1 MFMPSY
7 EQYIAVTAAVYA
19 CISSF
24 YLHMPTMGWGDPCQ
38 YMSVYACIY
47 VKNTCIYISQYMY
60 VYPAEVLYVFPTVY
74 LSVFL
79 YVYPA
84 VFLAVFFV
92 HLHSVTVPSRCTRSR
107 CRHGCFAFACAGARS
122 LHLRRAVAT
131 ASLSRG
137 SARHIAKFNQIWSAR
152 QNSGSQRQLVEARAE
167 VSLRAEVP
175 RQSWLAVVHE
185 VTAEQRRPSD
195 VEKMRSLSNRQ
206 PLMRKRSRI
215 FWNQLHTEI
224 QAQKNQRSRLQSY

>member
-1 MFMPSY
+1 MPFY

-19 CISSF
+19 CISSL
-24 YLHMPTMGWGDPCQ
+24 YLHIPTMAWGDPCQ

-47 VKNTCIYISQYMY
+47 VENTCVYISPYMY
-60 VYPAEVLYVFPTVY
+60 VYPAVFLYGFPTVY

-107 CRHGCFAFACAGARS
+107 CRHGCFAFAGAGARS

-137 SARHIAKFNQIWSAR
+137 SVRHITKFNQIWSAR
-152 QNSGSQRQLVEARAE
+152 QNSGSQRQLV
-167 VSLRAEVP
+167 
-175 RQSWLAVVHE
+175 
-185 VTAEQRRPSD
+185 
-195 VEKMRSLSNRQ
+195 
-206 PLMRKRSRI
+206 
-215 FWNQLHTEI
+215 
-224 QAQKNQRSRLQSY
+224 

>member
-1 MFMPSY
+1 M
-7 EQYIAVTAAVYA
+7 E
-19 CISSF
+19 
-24 YLHMPTMGWGDPCQ
+24 GGDPCQ

-47 VKNTCIYISQYMY
+47 VKIHAYTSVRICTYI
-60 VYPAEVLYVFPTVY
+60 
-74 LSVFL
+74 
-79 YVYPA
+79 
-84 VFLAVFFV
+84 
-92 HLHSVTVPSRCTRSR
+92 SVTVPSRCTRSR

-175 RQSWLAVVHE
+175 WQSWLAVVHE

-206 PLMRKRSRI
+206 PLMRKRSPI
-215 FWNQLHTEI
+215 FLNQLHTEI
-224 QAQKNQRSRLQSY
+224 QAQKINAHVYKVTETI